1 MTTQSFS
8 GCHDLPAGTCLHQ
21 TYQIQKTI
29 GAGGFGIT
37 YLAVRKDTGHAYAIK
52 EYFPSSLAVRNVQ
65 EGSYAL
71 QPFPAKNAE
80 AFQKGRQR
88 FLNEAKILKSF
99 PDPESIVSVYDLFEE
114 NDTIYLVMEYIDG
127 LTLSRYVREN
137 GPLTFPET
145 AELMAPIIRSLSKIH
160 EKGLIHRDISPDNL
174 ILGIDNRLHLID
186 FGAAG
191 KNIPGNRKNTVI
203 LKAGYAP
210 PEQYIPNGSTGAW
223 TDVYGICAT
232 MYFALTGT
240 SPAEAVERLDP
251 SCPPPLSIPNLLPWQ
266 SSLLEKGLQLHPA
279 SRFQTAAELSHALEK
294 ASERAEDAV
303 TELNTNVS
311 KKDRAQLRKFLR
323 HTRARRRSA
332 FLTGVICLCAAFVC
346 AVVFILSAHSRSQK
360 QETSSHTAPY
370 ASPFSSPDASPS
382 APTGASELPAAPTL
396 PATPALTAAPTLT
409 AAPVLS
415 EPAVASPGPALL
427 TMPDLTGKQ
436 LNKAKKLLHK
446 LDASIRINVS
456 YVYSSSKKAET
467 VMSQSVRKGSSF
479 TKKQIRS
486 VSLTVSKGK
495 KPSATHSP
503 EPKPAT
509 KNPSDFQVR
518 DDNDF
523 SSIPLE

>member
-8 GCHDLPAGTCLHQ
+8 GCHELPAGTCLHQ

-37 YLAVRKDTGHAYAIK
+37 YLAVRKDTGHAFAIK

-71 QPFPAKNAE
+71 QPFPEKNAE

-99 PDPESIVSVYDLFEE
+99 PDPESTVSVYDLFEE

-127 LTLSRYVREN
+127 LTLSRYIQEN

-232 MYFALTGT
+232 MYFTLTGL

-266 SSLLEKGLQLHPA
+266 SALLEKGLQLHPA
-279 SRFQTAAELSHALEK
+279 SRFQTAEELSRALEK

-303 TELNTNVS
+303 TELKTNVS

-323 HTRARRRSA
+323 HSRSQRTA
-332 FLTGVICLCAAFVC
+332 SFIGITVLCTALVC
-346 AVVFILSAHSRSQK
+346 AVLLFVLSTHSRPQK
-360 QETSSHTAPY
+360 QGKTSFEAPY
-370 ASPFSSPDASPS
+370 ATPHESAFISP
-382 APTGASELPAAPTL
+382 APAIMSEAPAA
-396 PATPALTAAPTLT
+396 PALTAAP
-409 AAPVLS
+409 APS
-415 EPAVASPGPALL
+415 EPSAAASGPALL

-436 LNKAKKLLHK
+436 LAKAKKQLHK
-446 LDASIRINVS
+446 LDDSIRIDVS

-467 VMSQSVRKGSSF
+467 VLSQSVRKGSSF
-479 TKKQIRS
+479 SKKQIRS
-486 VSLTVSKGK
+486 ISLTVSKGK
-495 KPSATHSP
+495 KPSDTQSP
-503 EPKPAT
+503 KPKPAA
-509 KNPSDFQVR
+509 KKPADFQVR